1 MSAGILESFAVSSVL
16 PVAIVLLAI
25 LTSAWRIA
33 LMAALRFVRLPCS
46 SIVVWAFLV
55 ALVLNVTEE
64 YQCCRVLYGGEDNE
78 AIRFMDTVLDE
89 EQWLVELE
97 AEKRAVEEMAFV
109 KGSVDFFYSDAG
121 ANLNKVQAT
130 VWCCW
135 AGSTFKRVM
144 VACDEKDKPT
154 HLEALRVLRAK
165 LAAEHMGAGHEP
177 HARAVERRRELE
189 AAGSV
194 EAPEPANA
202 FDQMRAARARLS
214 LLEKKAAADERVA
227 ELARQT
233 ERVAREKREAAEAA
247 AKQSKAAADALK
259 PKEPSHKK
267 QMTAFVAG
275 SSSQQQTNVCEPLL
289 DGDEEPTYTT
299 WTPAKWKELET
310 KEQQRRTKP
319 IDPARA
325 HGAHYTSLIS
335 SRWTLT
341 DSIGSLCADQHGGQF
356 ARRR

>member
-247 AKQSKAAADALK
+247 AARGGEGGAPAIGTTTTGAVC
-259 PKEPSHKK
+259 
-267 QMTAFVAG
+267 TV
-275 SSSQQQTNVCEPLL
+275 SS
-289 DGDEEPTYTT
+289 
-299 WTPAKWKELET
+299 
-310 KEQQRRTKP
+310 
-319 IDPARA
+319 
-325 HGAHYTSLIS
+325 
-335 SRWTLT
+335 
-341 DSIGSLCADQHGGQF
+341 
-356 ARRR
+356 